1 MLYDLLYP
9 LHEYWG
15 VLRLIRYITLRGA
28 LAIIVALAISLVLGP
43 AIIRFLQRLNLRQY
57 IREEGPQAHQVKS
70 GTPTMGGLL
79 ILLSLTASSLLFIT
93 WKAPYFWVLLF
104 ATLAF
109 GGIGFA
115 DDFLKMKR
123 RQNLGLS
130 AKQKFLLQI
139 VAATAVAVFLY
150 QYSRTGQYETTL
162 TVPFLKGFQPDL
174 GVFFIP
180 FAVLVI
186 VGSSNAVNLTDG
198 LDGLAIGSTLVAAA
212 TYAILTYA
220 AGNTIIAGY
229 LGIPYV
235 KNTGELAIFAAA
247 LVGSSLGFLW
257 FNAHP
262 AQVFM
267 GDVGSLALGAGIG
280 TLALI
285 IKQEILLVIVGGLF
299 VLEALSVIVQVASYK
314 TRKKRVFRCA
324 PIHHH
329 FELGGWAET
338 QVVVRFWILAI
349 LFALMGLATLKIR

>member
-1 MLYDLLYP
+1 
-9 LHEYWG
+9 
-15 VLRLIRYITLRGA
+15 
-28 LAIIVALAISLVLGP
+28 
-43 AIIRFLQRLNLRQY
+43 
-57 IREEGPQAHQVKS
+57 
-70 GTPTMGGLL
+70 
-79 ILLSLTASSLLFIT
+79 
-93 WKAPYFWVLLF
+93 
-104 ATLAF
+104 
-109 GGIGFA
+109 
-115 DDFLKMKR
+115 
-123 RQNLGLS
+123 
-130 AKQKFLLQI
+130 
-139 VAATAVAVFLY
+139 
-150 QYSRTGQYETTL
+150 
-162 TVPFLKGFQPDL
+162 
-174 GVFFIP
+174 
-180 FAVLVI
+180 
-186 VGSSNAVNLTDG
+186 
-198 LDGLAIGSTLVAAA
+198 VAAA

-267 GDVGSLALGAGIG
+267 GDVGSLALGAAIG